1 MKRRSF
7 RSVRHC
13 APVLV
18 HPPTLREIAYA
29 ASEARNELNYAHV
42 GDSPQERCK
51 HYEQLIKAV
60 HTATAAWL
68 AAGEPG
74 GSKNDEAWLPRYRSA
89 HERAIGELPT
99 TRLRDDWFG
108 FLPDAPIAQR

>member
-7 RSVRHC
+7 RVVRHC

-29 ASEARNELNYAHV
+29 SSEARNELNYAHV

-51 HYEQLIKAV
+51 HYVQLIESV
-60 HTATAAWL
+60 RAAKEAW
-68 AAGEPG
+68 ADAGEPN
-74 GSKNDEAWLPRYRSA
+74 GSKNDEAWLPRYEAA
-89 HERAIGELPT
+89 HARAYNELHPSS
-99 TRLRDDWFG
+99 
-108 FLPDAPIAQR
+108 PISQRE